1 MRISITAWR
10 RPTFM
15 SPVSVWGV
23 DPEDLKKQ
31 QRYDAVRHAKAGE
44 EAVKLSVVKLC
55 ERVGMSPQ
63 NYDKSRKVRERK
75 KFDEML
81 AKRLVEAE
89 RAVQPRLGGLKLH
102 RMLREKLES
111 EEVYLGRSSI
121 PIVAANIAL
130 MSTWTGWSWRA
141 CRPV

>member
-1 MRISITAWR
+1 
-10 RPTFM
+10 
-15 SPVSVWGV
+15 
-23 DPEDLKKQ
+23 
-31 QRYDAVRHAKAGE
+31 
-44 EAVKLSVVKLC
+44 
-55 ERVGMSPQ
+55 MSPQ

-81 AKRLVEAE
+81 VKRLVEAE
-89 RAVQPRLGGLKLH
+89 REGQPRVGGLKLH
-102 RMLREKLES
+102 SMLRKKLEP

>member
-1 MRISITAWR
+1 
-10 RPTFM
+10 M

-23 DPEDLKKQ
+23 DPEDLKK

-63 NYDKSRKVRERK
+63 NDDKSRKVRERK

-102 RMLREKLES
+102 SMLREKLES
-111 EEVYLGRSSI
+111 EEVYLGRSTI

-130 MSTWTGWSWRA
+130 MSTWTGWSRRA
-141 CRPV
+141 CRSV